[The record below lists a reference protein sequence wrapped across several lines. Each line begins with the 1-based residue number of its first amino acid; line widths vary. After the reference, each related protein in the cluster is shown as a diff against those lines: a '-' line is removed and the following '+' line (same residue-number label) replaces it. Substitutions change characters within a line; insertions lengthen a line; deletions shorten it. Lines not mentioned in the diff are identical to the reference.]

1 MVFVMADDLVATEL
15 ESSGDYIVSHLEWF
29 DHEPWKS
36 LIQGAVTI
44 QATPYT
50 TAAAMSAGVNM
61 GQARVAQT
69 LYDTS
74 STNELICLLFTASEY
89 FAPSSIYCTKADAS
103 VTNDIKLNTTNLGG
117 ATAATD

>member
-15 ESSGDYIVSHLEWF
+15 ESTGDYILSHLEYF
-29 DHEPWKS
+29 TAEPWKS
-36 LIQGAVTI
+36 LTTGAVTI

-74 STNELICLLFTASEY
+74 SNELICILFTASEY
-89 FAPSSIYCTKADAS
+89 FAPSSIFCTKADAS
-103 VTNDIKLNTTNLGG
+103 VANDIKLDTTNIGG